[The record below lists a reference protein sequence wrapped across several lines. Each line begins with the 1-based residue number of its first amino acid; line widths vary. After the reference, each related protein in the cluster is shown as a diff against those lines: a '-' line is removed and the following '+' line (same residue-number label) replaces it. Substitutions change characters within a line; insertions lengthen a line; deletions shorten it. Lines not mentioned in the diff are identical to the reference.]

1 VMDNLRPGDITLG
14 LQNGLFIGSDVGMYT
29 ECPNRRAATRR
40 LVLALLALWALAACG
55 KKGPLRLPKPG
66 ETTDD
71 DQKAA
76 Q

>member
-1 VMDNLRPGDITLG
+1 MS
-14 LQNGLFIGSDVGMYT
+14 GSLYT

-55 KKGPLRLPKPG
+55 KKGPLRLPKSG

>member
-1 VMDNLRPGDITLG
+1 
-14 LQNGLFIGSDVGMYT
+14 
-29 ECPNRRAATRR
+29 
-40 LVLALLALWALAACG
+40 VLALLALWALAACG
-55 KKGPLRLPKPG
+55 KKGPLRLPKSG